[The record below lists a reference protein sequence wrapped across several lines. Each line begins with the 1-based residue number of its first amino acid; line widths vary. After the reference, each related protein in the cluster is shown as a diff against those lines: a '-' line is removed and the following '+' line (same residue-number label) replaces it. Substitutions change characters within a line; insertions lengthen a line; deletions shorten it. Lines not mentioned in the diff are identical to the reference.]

1 MSELR
6 ENKLCSLKK
15 LNALALRGLALL
27 FMFLGHLKKVVIAA
41 PHSYWMMCVANMA
54 PAIFAFQISEG
65 FHYTSNRKKYA
76 LRLLIFAA
84 VSELPF
90 NLMAGG
96 WIVPSRQNVM
106 FTLLLGLLALW
117 LLQWGREQGTTSAMV
132 LSVAGTVG
140 MCCAA
145 QVLHMDHGM
154 LGVLAVVLF
163 GLSRDKAHKWLWQ
176 LAGMVLIYIVMYQL
190 IHGKFQNWFVTLHS
204 WMAVA
209 ALIPIWLYNGKRGSK
224 NKFLQIGAYLFY
236 PVHILL
242 LVLIRHFV

>member
-1 MSELR
+1 MEV
-6 ENKLCSLKK
+6 ENRKNINPKV

-41 PHSYWMMCVANMA
+41 PHSYWMMCVANMS

-65 FHYTSNRKKYA
+65 FHYTSNRKRYA
-76 LRLLIFAA
+76 MRLFLFAL
-84 VSELPF
+84 VSEIPF

-96 WIVPSRQNVM
+96 FFVPTRQNVM
-106 FTLLLGLLALW
+106 FTLLLGLLSLW
-117 LLQWGREQGTTSAMV
+117 LLRWGKEQKNLWAMALSVVGAMV
-132 LSVAGTVG
+132 
-140 MCCAA
+140 MCVAA

-163 GLSRDKAHKWLWQ
+163 GMTRDKTYKYLWQ
-176 LAGMVLIYIVMYQL
+176 LAGMILFYIVMYQL
-190 IHGKFQNWFVTLHS
+190 IHGSFADNWFIALHS

-209 ALIPIWLYNGKRGSK
+209 ALLPIWLYNGKRGPK

-236 PVHILL
+236 PAHIML
-242 LVLIRHFV
+242 LVLIRHFA